1 MTIDSNDAALQLGIQ
16 KRRIYD
22 ITNVLEGI
30 GYVEKVHKNKLRW
43 VGGAKDPRINFEI
56 ESLDS

>member
-1 MTIDSNDAALQLGIQ
+1 MTIDNNDAARLLNIQ

-22 ITNVLEGI
+22 ISNVLEGI

-43 VGGAKDPRINFEI
+43 VGGAKDPKI
-56 ESLDS
+56 SC